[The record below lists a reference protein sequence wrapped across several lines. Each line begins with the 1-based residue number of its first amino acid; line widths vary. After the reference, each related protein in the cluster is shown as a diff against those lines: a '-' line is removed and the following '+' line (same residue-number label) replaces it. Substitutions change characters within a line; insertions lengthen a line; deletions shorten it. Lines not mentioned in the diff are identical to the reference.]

1 MLPGLVPVLQDTRS
15 YRSLTR
21 GSYVSKSDPPYAEV
35 SSPDVELPERLIAT
49 SDYQRP
55 PRENFTYVPD
65 YSATLLRD
73 RDGG

>member
-1 MLPGLVPVLQDTRS
+1 V
-15 YRSLTR
+15 
-21 GSYVSKSDPPYAEV
+21 K
-35 SSPDVELPERLIAT
+35 LPERLIAT